1 MQIAGWFA
9 LLFTFTFVA
18 PQERGTQNIESL
30 YGTVAEVAFSQAT
43 PQSEKLV
50 EIRLKT
56 ADKKLRVLLAPA
68 AFLDE
73 FGFNPR
79 PGDEVYIRA
88 YRVTEGA
95 AETLVAIEIGK
106 ENRKLEMRTERGRPL
121 W

>member
-1 MQIAGWFA
+1 MLIAGWFA

-30 YGTVAEVAFSQAT
+30 YGTVTDVAT
-43 PQSEKLV
+43 PQTTKVV
-50 EIRLKT
+50 EIHLKV
-56 ADKKLRVLLAPA
+56 ADKKLHVLLAPA

-73 FGFNPR
+73 FGLNPK

-88 YRVTEGA
+88 YRVTEAG
-95 AETLVAIEIGK
+95 AETLVAVEIGK
-106 ENRKLEMRTERGRPL
+106 GNRKLEMRTERGRPL